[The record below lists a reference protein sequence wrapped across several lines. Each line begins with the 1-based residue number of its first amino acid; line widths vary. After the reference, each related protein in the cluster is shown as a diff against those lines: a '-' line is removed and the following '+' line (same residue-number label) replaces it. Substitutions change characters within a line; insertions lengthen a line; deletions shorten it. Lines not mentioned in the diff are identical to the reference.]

1 VPPNELR
8 NARTHNA
15 LRVGPYFVLIP
26 ALVLILPA
34 WGAQKSK
41 DEETL
46 QNAAAVLQEILSGND
61 VPSGL
66 LAKANCVVILPN
78 VKTFGFGIGGSGG
91 RGAMSCGQGKKFA
104 GKWSALA
111 VYTIGGASFGAA
123 HPPISFSW

>member
-1 VPPNELR
+1 MPRSIRGATDTRIR
-8 NARTHNA
+8 NITVSFC
-15 LRVGPYFVLIP
+15 LVSLI
-26 ALVLILPA
+26 LIILPA
-34 WGAQKSK
+34 WAGDKEK

-104 GKWSALA
+104 GKWSAPA